1 MGWLILLC
9 GSEESCRLPSEEA
22 TSLLLRLLLG
32 ITEEPGSLLGL
43 LLLTEKARTCGSC
56 RGTKESS
63 CRLSRLLLL
72 RLLTK
77 HSTSSSC
84 VGAERPRSWLSKDR
98 FVCVGTK
105 STRTESAGLGLLRC
119 GSEASIGLGLS
130 LTEGSGT
137 GTESTGAR
145 GCSAKS
151 TSCRLLTEGRVTE
164 ETSGLLLWLRGAET
178 TRAEAGRLLWL
189 GLTKRTEP
197 SPGGLLLWLWLLW
210 LWLLRLWL
218 LLLLLA
224 ERPESCSSGCTSG
237 SKGTSASTKPRL
249 RGLRGGLGLVKQ
261 AYCCRG
267 LCRRAKSTGT
277 KSSCG
282 GCLTVLLIV
291 LQP

>member
-1 MGWLILLC
+1 M
-9 GSEESCRLPSEEA
+9 
-22 TSLLLRLLLG
+22 
-32 ITEEPGSLLGL
+32 
-43 LLLTEKARTCGSC
+43 
-56 RGTKESS
+56 
-63 CRLSRLLLL
+63 
-72 RLLTK
+72 
-77 HSTSSSC
+77 
-84 VGAERPRSWLSKDR
+84 
-98 FVCVGTK
+98 
-105 STRTESAGLGLLRC
+105 
-119 GSEASIGLGLS
+119 
-130 LTEGSGT
+130 
-137 GTESTGAR
+137 STGDVHT
-145 GCSAKS
+145 KS

-197 SPGGLLLWLWLLW
+197 SPGGLLLWLWLL
-210 LWLLRLWL
+210 RLWL

-237 SKGTSASTKPRL
+237 AKGTSASTKPGL

-277 KSSCG
+277 KSSRG